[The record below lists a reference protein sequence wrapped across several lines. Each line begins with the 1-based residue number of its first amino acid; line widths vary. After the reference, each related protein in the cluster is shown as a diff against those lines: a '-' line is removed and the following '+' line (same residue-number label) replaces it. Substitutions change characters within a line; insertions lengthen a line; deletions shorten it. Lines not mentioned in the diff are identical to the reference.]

1 MKHATKPAWMALA
14 MVAVLGAASLQ
25 PMLAHPQPGNTGSAP
40 PEIQSSTAAEDWV
53 VNGKVVGISIPPRPG
68 EICLVCN
75 RPVEGDQLAYL
86 VDGQRVAVHR
96 GSCDSSFRS
105 NPGRWLARLKPHGAF
120 LAAEPGQ
127 EPLAGAVFYAG
138 LYVLIGLVF
147 GALSAH
153 RAFSAGY
160 QPLGWFALG
169 LLFNFA
175 AYLFLISRP
184 RREVAA
190 PAGVPAGLRKIAST
204 FSPETCP
211 RCGAANHPSGA
222 QCSGCGAELQPKFR
236 SEVEK
241 AGLRTA

>member
-1 MKHATKPAWMALA
+1 MKHATKPVWMALA
-14 MVAVLGAASLQ
+14 MVAALGAASLQ
-25 PMLAHPQPGNTGSAP
+25 LMLAHAQPGNAGSAP
-40 PEIQSSTAAEDWV
+40 PEIQSSTASEVWV
-53 VNGKVVGISIPPRPG
+53 VNGKVVGKSIQPRPG

-75 RPVEGDQLAYL
+75 RPVGGDQLAYL
-86 VDGQRVAVHR
+86 VEGQRVAVHR

-105 NPGRWLARLKPHGAF
+105 NPRRWLASLKPHGAF
-120 LAAEPGQ
+120 LGAEPGQ
-127 EPLAGAVFYAG
+127 EPLSEMVFYAG

-169 LLFNFA
+169 LFFNVA
-175 AYLFLISRP
+175 AYLVLISGP
-184 RREVAA
+184 RREVAV
-190 PAGVPAGLRKIAST
+190 PEGVPAGLRKIAST

-211 RCGAANHPSGA
+211 RCGAANHPSAA
-222 QCSGCGAELQPKFR
+222 QCSGCGAKLQPRLR

-241 AGLRTA
+241 AGLRRA